1 MQVLILDFGS
11 QYSHLILRRVREFG
25 LEAELVPVQSFRI
38 DLLNSVQAIILSGG
52 PRSVYDLDAIMPP
65 LTIFKK
71 NIPILGICYGHQLIV
86 HMLGGKVES
95 SPHREYGIA
104 EIQLDKEHPLFFG
117 LQRTQQ
123 VWMSHGDFVREL
135 PAGFEAIAFST
146 NDPYSAIANDER
158 QIYSVQFHPEV
169 AHTINGR
176 IMLRNFL
183 TLAGFSPK
191 ETQTPILDKIV
202 VPEIEG
208 NILLGL
214 SGGVDS
220 SVTAAVLHRKY
231 PNDLYC
237 VFIDTGLLRND
248 DYEHVS
254 LVAKTIGLK
263 HFIKVDASK
272 SFLTALKGITD
283 PEVKRKTIGRIFI
296 KVFEDEAR
304 RLAQEYGQFK
314 HLAQGTIYPDRI
326 ESAKASQ
333 NAATIKSHH
342 NVGGLPEKMNLSLI
356 EPLADLYKDEV
367 RMLGL
372 ELGLPHEVLFRH
384 PFPGPGLA
392 VRIVGEVTPSRV
404 EKLRKADSILIDELR
419 KAKVYYDIWQAYA
432 ALLPTKTVGV
442 MGDQRTYEEMIL
454 VRLVESTD
462 GMTADIYN
470 LKKELAIKI
479 SSRIVNEIDG
489 VNRVVYDIT
498 QKPPA
503 TIELE

>member
-11 QYSHLILRRVREFG
+11 QYSHLILRRVQEFG
-25 LEAELVPVQSFRI
+25 ITAELIPVQAFQIERL
-38 DLLNSVQAIILSGG
+38 DSVQAIILSGG

-71 NIPILGICYGHQLIV
+71 KIPILGVCYGHQLIV

-95 SPHREYGIA
+95 STSREYGIA
-104 EIQLDKEHPLFFG
+104 EIQIENDHSLFHG
-117 LQRTQQ
+117 LERSQQ

-135 PAGFEAIAFST
+135 PEGFESIAFST
-146 NDPYSAIANDER
+146 NDPYSAIANDEC
-158 QIYSVQFHPEV
+158 QIYSLQFHPEV

-176 IMLRNFL
+176 VMLRNFL
-183 TLAGFSPK
+183 KLAGFSPK
-191 ETQTPILDKIV
+191 ETQTPILDRICL
-202 VPEIEG
+202 PDIEG

-231 PNDLYC
+231 TDNLYC

-263 HFIKVDASK
+263 HFIRIDASER
-272 SFLTALKGITD
+272 FLDALRGIRD
-283 PEVKRKTIGRIFI
+283 PEEKRKIIGRIFI
-296 KVFEDEAR
+296 EVFEQEAKH
-304 RLAQEYGQFK
+304 LAQKFGQFRY
-314 HLAQGTIYPDRI
+314 LAQGTIYPDRI

-342 NVGGLPEKMNLSLI
+342 NVGGLPEKMKLSLI

-367 RMLGL
+367 RTLGL
-372 ELGLPHEVLFRH
+372 ELGLPYEVLFRH

-404 EKLRKADSILIDELR
+404 ETLRKADSILIDELR

-432 ALLPTKTVGV
+432 ALLPVKTVGV
-442 MGDQRTYEEMIL
+442 MGDQRTYEDMVL

-470 LKKELAIKI
+470 LQKELAIRI
-479 SSRIVNEIDG
+479 SSRIVNEISG